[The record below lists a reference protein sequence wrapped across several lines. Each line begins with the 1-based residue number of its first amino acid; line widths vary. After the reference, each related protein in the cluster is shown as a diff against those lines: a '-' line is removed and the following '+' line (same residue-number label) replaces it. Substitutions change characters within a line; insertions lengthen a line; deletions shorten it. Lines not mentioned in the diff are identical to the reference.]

1 MEKVDLRSE
10 SKLCALSR
18 NWFKSFSSIMML
30 SFKLFFE
37 EICQSD
43 FKWIF
48 NQFRSPDHFD
58 QQNLICCA

>member
-18 NWFKSFSSIMML
+18 NWFKSFSSSMML

-37 EICQSD
+37 EICQSTSNG
-43 FKWIF
+43 FSI
-48 NQFRSPDHFD
+48 SLDH
-58 QQNLICCA
+58 LIILINRI